1 MLFQQLNRTD
11 AEKVFII
18 VKNTSGG
25 TLAANV
31 PVYFETDEQSDGIA
45 VSQMAPTIGANL
57 LFAGINHASLADEGF
72 GLVQVYG
79 RRTSA
84 VVSPVV
90 SAYSAVPGTRLIGVA
105 GAAYLA
111 YGSMLSAGIISETLN
126 VQGIEDFVISM
137 ETIASAD
144 GKSATSNAIVFIR
157 AL

>member
-1 MLFQQLNRTD
+1 MLFQQINRTD

-25 TLAANV
+25 TLNANV

-45 VSQMAPTIGANL
+45 VSQMVAGAAL
-57 LFAGINHASLADEGF
+57 LFAGINHSALADDAY

-79 RRTSA
+79 RRESA

-90 SAYSAVPGTRLIGVA
+90 SSYSAVPGTQLVGVA
-105 GAAYLA
+105 GAGYLA
-111 YGSMLSAGIISETLN
+111 YWSAVSGNLFNVETFVTCMETL
-126 VQGIEDFVISM
+126 
-137 ETIASAD
+137 ASAD
-144 GKSATSNAIVFIR
+144 GKSATSNAVVFIR

>member
-18 VKNTSGG
+18 TRNTSGG
-25 TLAANV
+25 TLAANL
-31 PVYFETDEQSDGIA
+31 PVYFETDAVSDGNA
-45 VSQMAPTIGANL
+45 VSQMVTAGNL
-57 LFAGINHASLADEGF
+57 LFAGINDASLANSSY

-79 RRTSA
+79 FRSSVVTSA
-84 VVSPVV
+84 VVS
-90 SAYSAVPGTRLIGVA
+90 SYSAVPGTRLIGVA

-111 YGSMLSAGIISETLN
+111 YGSQLSAGITTEALLISGLDN
-126 VQGIEDFVISM
+126 FVIAM

-144 GKSATSNAIVFIR
+144 GKSGTGNTMAFIR

>member
-18 VKNTSGG
+18 VKNTSGA
-25 TLAANV
+25 TLAANL
-31 PVYFETDEQSDGIA
+31 PVYFETDEQSDGLA
-45 VSQMAPTIGANL
+45 VSQMVTGGNM
-57 LFAGINHASLADEGF
+57 LFAGINDASLADDGY

-79 RRTSA
+79 KRTS
-84 VVSPVV
+84 VVVCPVV
-90 SAYSAVPGTRLIGVA
+90 SSYSAVPGTRLVGAA

-111 YGSMLSAGIISETLN
+111 FGSMVSANTTEAANLVDT
-126 VQGIEDFVISM
+126 DHFVVSM

-144 GKSATSNAIVFIR
+144 GKSATSNCMAFIR